1 MDMNEEISIVGS
13 QSPPSPYQQH
23 TWLRPAK
30 LNSPSVH
37 ESFSGGRIP
46 TPIHTTFVIGAP
58 PRTASAPTFH
68 HQHINEARSSMVAPL
83 PSPISEDY
91 VETPTDITSS
101 QLSRLS
107 FNGEDMEMDIP
118 RTGRARSG
126 AITAEKKKFVVGYRD
141 DCDKCRAKV
150 PGHWAH
156 FLPI

>member
-1 MDMNEEISIVGS
+1 
-13 QSPPSPYQQH
+13 
-23 TWLRPAK
+23 
-30 LNSPSVH
+30 
-37 ESFSGGRIP
+37 
-46 TPIHTTFVIGAP
+46 
-58 PRTASAPTFH
+58 
-68 HQHINEARSSMVAPL
+68 MVAPL

-107 FNGEDMEMDIP
+107 FNGEDMEMDVP

-156 FLPI
+156 FLPIWHPMCVARWTDMSILIISSIAEDANNVDAGVR